1 MKRLPRIPQAVLF
14 DMDGVIFDTETLY
27 RDATIAAARHAGFQ
41 LPQSVYLETIGL
53 PAPAVRELLLA
64 QFGKDAPLEDFWR
77 HASELFEEMAQTD
90 LRTKPGLPEILSLL
104 ETEQIPSAIVTSSNR
119 ALVEAHLSAV
129 GLQGRFKTIVAY
141 GDYNAGKPHPAPYLL
156 AAERLGLPISDC
168 VALEDSRNGVLSA
181 SSAGA
186 MTIMVPDLVQP
197 DRDVSG
203 LCECVVAD
211 LHVVRE
217 LISNSL
223 IDLVGWAADS

>member
-53 PAPAVRELLLA
+53 PAPDVRELLLA

-77 HASELFEEMAQTD
+77 HASELFEQMAQTD

-104 ETEQIPSAIVTSSNR
+104 EMEQIPSVIVTSSNR
-119 ALVEAHLSAV
+119 AVVEAHLSAA

-141 GDYNAGKPHPAPYLL
+141 GDYIAGKPHPDPYLL

-197 DRDVSG
+197 GRDISG
-203 LCECVVAD
+203 LCECIVAD

>member
-77 HASELFEEMAQTD
+77 HASELFEQMAQTD

-104 ETEQIPSAIVTSSNR
+104 ETEQIRSAIVTSSDR
-119 ALVEAHLSAV
+119 ALVEAHLSVA
-129 GLQGRFKTIVAY
+129 GLQGRFETIIAY
-141 GDYNAGKPHPAPYLL
+141 GDYIAGKPHPAPYLL
-156 AAERLGLPISDC
+156 AAERLGLPIGDC

-181 SSAGA
+181 SSARA

-197 DRDVSG
+197 GRDISG
-203 LCECVVAD
+203 LCECIATD
-211 LHVVRE
+211 LHAVRE

-223 IDLVGWAADS
+223 ADLVG

>member
-64 QFGKDAPLEDFWR
+64 QFEKDAPLEDFWR
-77 HASELFEEMAQTD
+77 HASELFEQMAQTD

-104 ETEQIPSAIVTSSNR
+104 ETEEIPSAIVTSSNR
-119 ALVEAHLSAV
+119 ALVEAHLSAA

-141 GDYNAGKPHPAPYLL
+141 GDYIAGKPHPAPYLL
-156 AAERLGLPISDC
+156 AAERLGLPIGDC

-197 DRDVSG
+197 GRDISG
-203 LCECVVAD
+203 LCECIVAD

>member
-1 MKRLPRIPQAVLF
+1 
-14 DMDGVIFDTETLY
+14 
-27 RDATIAAARHAGFQ
+27 

-77 HASELFEEMAQTD
+77 HASELFEQMAQTD

-104 ETEQIPSAIVTSSNR
+104 ETEEIPSAIVTSSNQ
-119 ALVEAHLSAV
+119 ALVEAHLSAA

-141 GDYNAGKPHPAPYLL
+141 GDYIAGKPHPAPYLL
-156 AAERLGLPISDC
+156 AAERLGLPIGDC

-197 DRDVSG
+197 DRDISG
-203 LCECVVAD
+203 LCECIVTD